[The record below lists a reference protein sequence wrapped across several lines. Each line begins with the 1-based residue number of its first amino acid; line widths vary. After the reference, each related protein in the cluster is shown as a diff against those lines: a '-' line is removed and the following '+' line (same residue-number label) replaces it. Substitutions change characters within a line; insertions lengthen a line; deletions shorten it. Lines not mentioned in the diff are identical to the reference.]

1 MDDNLKDSEKTSGEE
16 NLFLDTRRGL
26 NRREFV
32 RLSALLGTGVVGSL
46 ALAAC
51 GDATATPAASATTA
65 AAAPTTA
72 AASATTAAATTAAA
86 SATTAAAATTAAG
99 ATTAASATTA
109 AASTTAAAATTAAA
123 VTAVGT
129 LTIAQGVDI
138 ESLDPY
144 VTTSGASKGIM
155 WTIFDRL
162 VIKDIDF
169 KIQPGLATSWKT
181 IDPTTW
187 ELKLR
192 QGVKFHN
199 GEPFDAN
206 SVKFSFARFVDPA
219 VKNGYASNLKPVTS
233 VDIVD
238 DYTVHVKTSAPF
250 GDFIETLSS
259 YVEMLP
265 PKAAANTADF
275 LKTLPGTG
283 PYKFV
288 SWNANDKFVVEAAG
302 PHWSGEPRIKQ
313 VIFRPIPDGTARI
326 NELKSGGVDI
336 ITNVPALQVNSLQNQ
351 SGITI
356 SRVTNSGSIVLIP
369 SFLTTDVFKKKE
381 VRQAI
386 NYAIDKDALIKVV
399 LQGNA
404 TPLESPYAKFIPGGY
419 VSGLTPYKYDPEKA
433 KSLLAA
439 AGYPNGFKFSFK
451 APNGRYL
458 QDKQVAEAIVGQ
470 LAKVGVTAELETIE
484 WSTYVQGIVGRKYEM
499 FFLLQGGAPVSVN
512 AQTNWSSKIKGIA
525 WQGYSNPQ
533 VDDLIEKAGQT
544 VDDAQRISLYE
555 QMDKLVWD
563 DAPWIFLYNQQDIY
577 ANVAKVKNFKPTSEA
592 VVRLDKTEVSA

>member
-1 MDDNLKDSEKTSGEE
+1 MDEKLSDKIIPENGSGEE
-16 NLFLDTRRGL
+16 QLFLDSRRGL

-32 RLSALLGTGVVGSL
+32 RLTSLLGAGVVGSL

-51 GDATATPAASATTA
+51 GDATATQAVSPTTA
-65 AAAPTTA
+65 AAA
-72 AASATTAAATTAAA
+72 ATTAPAATTAA
-86 SATTAAAATTAAG
+86 SATTAAG
-99 ATTAASATTA
+99 ATTAAATSAAATTA
-109 AASTTAAAATTAAA
+109 AAAATTAAA

-162 VIKDIDF
+162 VVKDIDF
-169 KIQPGLATSWKT
+169 KLQPGLAISWKT
-181 IDPTTW
+181 LDPNTW

-219 VKNGYASNLKPVTS
+219 IKNGYASNLKPVTG

-250 GDFIETLSS
+250 GDFIETLSG

-265 PKAAANTADF
+265 PKAAADTASF

-326 NELKSGGVDI
+326 NELKSGGVDL

-351 SGITI
+351 SGITV
-356 SRVTNSGSIVLIP
+356 SRALNSGSIVLIP

-404 TPLESPYAKFIPGGY
+404 SPLESPYAKFIPGGY
-419 VSGLTPYKYDPEKA
+419 VEGLPPYKYDPDKA

-451 APNGRYL
+451 GPNGRYL
-458 QDKQVAEAIVGQ
+458 QDKQICEAIVGQ
-470 LAKVGVTAELETIE
+470 LAKVGITAELETIE
-484 WSTYVQGIVGRKYEM
+484 WSTYVQGIIGRKYDM

-525 WQGYSNPQ
+525 WQGYSNPE
-533 VDDLIEKAGQT
+533 VDDLIDKAGQT
-544 VDDAQRISLYE
+544 VDDAQRIALYE
-555 QMDKLVWD
+555 QMDKIIWD

-577 ANVAKVKNFKPTSEA
+577 ASAAKVKNFKPTSEA

>member
-1 MDDNLKDSEKTSGEE
+1 MKDNLNEKNLVDGEEPSGE
-16 NLFLDTRRGL
+16 NLFVDARKGL

-32 RLSALLGTGVVGSL
+32 RLSALLGAGVVGSL
-46 ALAAC
+46 SLAAC
-51 GDATATPAASATTA
+51 GDATATVAAPAATTAAPAATTAASAATTAASAATTAASATT
-65 AAAPTTA
+65 T
-72 AASATTAAATTAAA
+72 AASATTAAATTAA
-86 SATTAAAATTAAG
+86 S
-99 ATTAASATTA
+99 
-109 AASTTAAAATTAAA
+109 AATTAAA
-123 VTAVGT
+123 GKAPTGT

-169 KIQPGLATSWKT
+169 QTQPGLATSWKT
-181 IDPTTW
+181 LDPNTW

-219 VKNGYASNLKPVTS
+219 IKNGYASNLKPVTG
-233 VDIVD
+233 VEIVD

-250 GDFIETLSS
+250 GDFIETLTG

-265 PKAAANTADF
+265 PKAAANTTEF

-302 PHWSGEPRIKQ
+302 PHWNGEPRIKQ
-313 VIFRPIPDGTARI
+313 VTFRPIPDGTARI
-326 NELKSGGVDI
+326 NELKSGGVDL
-336 ITNVPALQVNSLQNQ
+336 ITNVPALQVNSIKNEP
-351 SGITI
+351 GITI
-356 SRVTNSGSIVLIP
+356 SRAINSSSIVLIP

-381 VRQAI
+381 VRQAM

-399 LQGNA
+399 LQGEA
-404 TPLESPYAKFIPGGY
+404 VPLESPYAKNIPGGY
-419 VSGLTPYKYDPEKA
+419 VPGLPPYKYDPEKA
-433 KSLLAA
+433 KSLLTA

-451 APNGRYL
+451 APNGRHL

-470 LAKVGVTAELETIE
+470 LAKVGITAELETIE
-484 WSTYVQGIVGRKYEM
+484 WSTYVQGIIGRKYEL
-499 FFLLQGGAPVSVN
+499 FFLSQGGAPVSVN

-525 WQGYSNPQ
+525 WQGYTNPQ
-533 VDDLIEKAGQT
+533 VDDLIEKAGKT
-544 VDDAQRISLYE
+544 VDDKERIALYE
-555 QMDKLVWD
+555 QMDKIIWED
-563 DAPWIFLYNQQDIY
+563 CPWIFLYNQQDIY
-577 ANVAKVKNFKPTSEA
+577 AAQAKVKNFKPTSEA
-592 VVRLDKTEVSA
+592 VVRLDKTEVA